1 VHNGGNQVSLGLLYR
16 RSAGNY
22 QMGEEMG
29 TKSCNAK
36 LSIFSISLALIVLM
50 SFVIPSTQASNAFGD
65 GLDKKRDEVVEL
77 FRDRTGTKIK
87 GVLWA
92 EHDDLLVGVIKDG
105 IAHGEVANY
114 MCKLIADYGFGGKGI
129 TVHVIDFNEL
139 LKTQGG
145 WVYLATVICK

>member
-1 VHNGGNQVSLGLLYR
+1 MKTSNYKRNLWISSFSMLIILLI
-16 RSAGNY
+16 SF
-22 QMGEEMG
+22 G
-29 TKSCNAK
+29 TLEARPNNS
-36 LSIFSISLALIVLM
+36 
-50 SFVIPSTQASNAFGD
+50 FGD

-105 IAHGEVANY
+105 IAHGEVAKY

-129 TVHVIDFNEL
+129 TVHIIDFNEL
-139 LKTQGG
+139 LKTKGG